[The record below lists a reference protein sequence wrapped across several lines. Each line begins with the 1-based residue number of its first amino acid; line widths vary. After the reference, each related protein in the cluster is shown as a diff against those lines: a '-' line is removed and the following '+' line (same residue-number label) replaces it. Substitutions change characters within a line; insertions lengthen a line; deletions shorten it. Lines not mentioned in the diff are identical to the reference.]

1 MKCSEILENIGT
13 RKIRIVVERV
23 IVLWYNITMKGHY
36 EVFDPAG
43 DVPVVV
49 EFEDREKAIAF
60 CKEKNCSFVQ
70 FVRGDFTTTEWINE
84 DVFYR
89 P

>member
-1 MKCSEILENIGT
+1 MKCSGILENIGS

-23 IVLWYNITMKGHY
+23 FWVWYNISMKGHY
-36 EVFDPAG
+36 EVFDPSG
-43 DVPVVV
+43 DVPVVI
-49 EFEDREKAIAF
+49 EFEYREKAIAF
-60 CKEKNCSFVQ
+60 CKEKNCPFVQ
-70 FVRGDFTTTEWINE
+70 FVRGDFTRTEWINE